1 LNSVNIESL
10 NSGMYIASIN
20 SNNKQISFKIIKE

>member
-1 LNSVNIESL
+1 MEAL
-10 NSGMYIASIN
+10 NSGMYIASII